1 MGRRVEAGVQALSQ
15 TTLADFSPG
24 EFLRAG
30 LANMGDGAVSLLR
43 AGLSGEWITTVVT
56 AGLIPR
62 WGHMAV
68 YTASRLYVLGGLA
81 SSNDMIAGPSLVQ
94 SATVRSDHDLT
105 SWVTVSTN
113 LADFFPSGIAYGGAV
128 VVNNFLYVIGIQ
140 TWIAVGP
147 EAGGLPHGVLEG
159 KIRGDREPQ
168 FGQAGDEDQEE
179 GQQDRQLHDALG
191 SPPPPYPSTHRPLP
205 YPKGLL
211 KRFIKLGLLSFL
223 PPPNYIK
230 KFSNRQ

>member
-1 MGRRVEAGVQALSQ
+1 MGSRRGWHRVGAGLLLGGVGFFVLLLSMGRRVEAGVQALSQ

-24 EFLRAG
+24 EFLRTG

-68 YTASRLYVLGGLA
+68 YTASRLYVLGGLT

-105 SWVTVSTN
+105 SWVTEAASPVAEPESRALDQPTTCMKVMGTTISASTRTS
-113 LADFFPSGIAYGGAV
+113 LRRGV
-128 VVNNFLYVIGIQ
+128 VQ
-140 TWIAVGP
+140 SSA
-147 EAGGLPHGVLEG
+147 A
-159 KIRGDREPQ
+159 
-168 FGQAGDEDQEE
+168 
-179 GQQDRQLHDALG
+179 
-191 SPPPPYPSTHRPLP
+191 
-205 YPKGLL
+205 
-211 KRFIKLGLLSFL
+211 
-223 PPPNYIK
+223 
-230 KFSNRQ
+230 